1 MTNHRRS
8 VQPQPWPQ
16 PIRRLV
22 HALLT
27 GLCFSA
33 LLTTPTA
40 AQAELDAP
48 PVTVSAVA
56 LRRAAEPCHD
66 IFTAHELPHQ
76 TTVAGHVVRMFDANG
91 AGIAAGDLDN
101 DGDLDLLLGNQDGA
115 DTLLWNDGALN
126 FRAEAFATGKTR
138 DVKLVDLDADG
149 WLDAVLT
156 RHTGGLNYFRNLG
169 GGAFQ
174 RTTLPGVSFPAYTL
188 DFADLDQDGDL
199 DLVTATYDAGLLT
212 DRGNEYLVASS
223 PRGVYYYTNDSG
235 RMRATPLARTAQ
247 GLAILFPDLNADGR
261 QDIVIGNDF
270 LDPDYIWL
278 RTGDGWTPAEPF
290 AATAHSTMSLDQGD
304 IDNDGRFEIFAAD
317 MKPYPGEETADWAPL
332 MADMMEGVTRASVL
346 ADRQVM
352 ANVLQV
358 AVAPGEYLN
367 LAPDW
372 GVDGAGW
379 SWSSKFG
386 DLDADGWLDLYAV
399 NGMIEERLLSH
410 TPNHELVEENQVFRN
425 SAGLRFQRMPN
436 WELDSE
442 RSGRGMVMAD
452 LDGDGDLDIAVN
464 NLRGQAQL
472 FENRLCTG
480 HHLLVDLR
488 WPGSGNLNAIGA
500 QVRLVTDRGT
510 LLRDV
515 RVGSGYLSGDPPRLH
530 FGFPAGARLERL
542 EIRWP
547 DGATS
552 IAVVSAH
559 NQQLTVTRTDGE

>member
-1 MTNHRRS
+1 M
-8 VQPQPWPQ
+8 QPCSDSF
-16 PIRRLV
+16 I
-22 HALLT
+22 A
-27 GLCFSA
+27 
-33 LLTTPTA
+33 
-40 AQAELDAP
+40 
-48 PVTVSAVA
+48 
-56 LRRAAEPCHD
+56 HD
-66 IFTAHELPHQ
+66 LPHQ
-76 TTVAGHVVRMFDANG
+76 TTVAGNVVRMFDANG
-91 AGIAAGDLDN
+91 AGVAAGDLDN
-101 DGDLDLLLGNQDGA
+101 DGDLDLLLGNQDGD
-115 DTLLWNDGALN
+115 DTLLWNEGALN
-126 FRAEAFATGKTR
+126 FRAEPFSTGKTR
-138 DVKLVDLDADG
+138 DVKLVDVDADG

-212 DRGNEYLVASS
+212 DRGNEYLVNSS
-223 PRGVYYYTNDSG
+223 PRGVYYYTNDNG

-261 QDIVIGNDF
+261 QDIVVGNDF

-278 RTGDGWTPAEPF
+278 RSDDGWAPAEPF
-290 AATAHSTMSLDQGD
+290 AATTHSTMSLDQGD

-332 MADMMEGVTRASVL
+332 MADMMEGVTRDSVL
-346 ADRQVM
+346 ADRQIM

-399 NGMIEERLLSH
+399 NGMIEERLLGH
-410 TPNHELVEENQVFRN
+410 APNHELIEENQVFRN
-425 SAGLRFQRMPN
+425 IDGWRFQTMPR
-436 WELDSE
+436 WGLDSE

-452 LDGDGDLDIAVN
+452 LDGDGDLDIVVN
-464 NLRGQAQL
+464 NLRGVAQL

-480 HHLLVDLR
+480 DHLLVDLR
-488 WPGSGNLNAIGA
+488 WPDSGNSYAIGA
-500 QVRLVTDRGT
+500 QVRLFTDGGA

-515 RVGSGYLSGDPPRLH
+515 RVGSGYLSGDAPRLH
-530 FGFPAGARLERL
+530 FGFPADARLEQL

-547 DGATS
+547 DGAMTHVPV
-552 IAVVSAH
+552 AAH
-559 NQQLTVTRTDGE
+559 NMLLTVARGADE

>member
-1 MTNHRRS
+1 MANHRRTA
-8 VQPQPWPQ
+8 QPQPWRQ

-22 HALLT
+22 YALLA

-33 LLTTPTA
+33 LLTTPAA
-40 AQAELDAP
+40 AQKDAAAP
-48 PVTVSAVA
+48 PVTVTAVA
-56 LRRAAEPCHD
+56 LRRAMQPCHD
-66 IFTAHELPHQ
+66 AFTAHDLPHQ

-91 AGIAAGDLDN
+91 AGMAVGDLDN

-115 DTLLWNDGALN
+115 DTLLWNEGALT
-126 FRAEAFATGKTR
+126 FRAEPFSTGKTR
-138 DVKLVDLDADG
+138 DVKFVDLDADG
-149 WLDAVLT
+149 WLDVVLT

-169 GGAFQ
+169 DGAFQ

-212 DRGNEYLVASS
+212 DRGNEYLVNSS
-223 PRGVYYYTNDSG
+223 PRGVYYYTNDNG

-247 GLAILFPDLNADGR
+247 GLAILFPDLNGDGR
-261 QDIVIGNDF
+261 QDIIVGNDF
-270 LDPDYIWL
+270 LDPDNIWL
-278 RTGDGWTPAEPF
+278 RSDDGWAPAEPF
-290 AATAHSTMSLDQGD
+290 AATTHSTMSLDQGD

-346 ADRQVM
+346 ADRQIM

-399 NGMIEERLLSH
+399 NGMIEERLLGH
-410 TPNHELVEENQVFRN
+410 APNHELIEENQVFRN
-425 SAGLRFQRMPN
+425 IDGWRFQAMPR
-436 WELDSE
+436 WGLDSE
-442 RSGRGMVMAD
+442 RNGRGMVMAD
-452 LDGDGDLDIAVN
+452 LDGDGDLDIVVN
-464 NLRGQAQL
+464 NLRGVAQL

-480 HHLLVDLR
+480 DHLLVNLR
-488 WPGSGNLNAIGA
+488 WPDSGNSYAIGA
-500 QVRLVTDRGT
+500 QVRLVTDQGA

-515 RVGSGYLSGDPPRLH
+515 RVGSGYLSGDAPQLH
-530 FGFPAGARLERL
+530 FGFPPDAQPAQL

-547 DGATS
+547 DGATTHVPV
-552 IAVVSAH
+552 AVR
-559 NQQLTVTRTDGE
+559 NTLLTVTRGDDK

>member
-1 MTNHRRS
+1 MANHRRA
-8 VQPQPWPQ
+8 VQPQPGTQ
-16 PIRRLV
+16 SIRRLV
-22 HALLT
+22 RALLA
-27 GLCFSA
+27 GLCIFG
-33 LLTTPTA
+33 LLPVA
-40 AQAELDAP
+40 AGAQNATDAP
-48 PVTVSAVA
+48 PVTVTAVA
-56 LRRAAEPCHD
+56 LRRAMQPCSDAFIAHD
-66 IFTAHELPHQ
+66 LPHQ
-76 TTVAGHVVRMFDANG
+76 TTVAGNVVRMFDANG
-91 AGIAAGDLDN
+91 AGVAAGDLDN
-101 DGDLDLLLGNQDGA
+101 DGDLDLLLGNQDGD
-115 DTLLWNDGALN
+115 DTLLWNEGALT
-126 FRAEAFATGKTR
+126 FRAEPFSTGKTR
-138 DVKLVDLDADG
+138 DVKLVDVDADG

-212 DRGNEYLVASS
+212 DRGNEYLVNSS
-223 PRGVYYYTNDSG
+223 PRGVYYYTNDNG

-261 QDIVIGNDF
+261 QDIVVGNDF

-278 RTGDGWTPAEPF
+278 RGDDGWAPAEPF
-290 AATAHSTMSLDQGD
+290 AATTHSTMSLDQGD

-332 MADMMEGVTRASVL
+332 MADMMEGVTRDSVL
-346 ADRQVM
+346 ADRQIM

-410 TPNHELVEENQVFRN
+410 IPNHEMIEENQVFRN
-425 SAGLRFQRMPN
+425 IDGWRFQTMPR
-436 WELDSE
+436 WGLDSE

-464 NLRGQAQL
+464 NLRGMAQL

-480 HHLLVDLR
+480 DHLLVDLH
-488 WPGSGNLNAIGA
+488 WPDSGNSYAIGA
-500 QVRLVTDRGT
+500 QVRLLTDQGA

-515 RVGSGYLSGDPPRLH
+515 RVGSGYLSGDAPRLH
-530 FGFPAGARLERL
+530 FGLPADARLEQL

-547 DGATS
+547 DGAMTHVPV
-552 IAVVSAH
+552 AAH
-559 NQQLTVTRTDGE
+559 NMLLTVARGADE

>member
-1 MTNHRRS
+1 MANHRRA
-8 VQPQPWPQ
+8 VQPQPGPQ

-22 HALLT
+22 RALVA
-27 GLCFSA
+27 GLCICS
-33 LLTTPTA
+33 LLPVPA
-40 AQAELDAP
+40 GAQGAIDAP
-48 PVTVSAVA
+48 PVTVTAVA
-56 LRRAAEPCHD
+56 LQRAARPCLDAFIAHD
-66 IFTAHELPHQ
+66 LPHQ
-76 TTVAGHVVRMFDANG
+76 TAVAGHVVRMFDANG
-91 AGIAAGDLDN
+91 AGVAAGDLDN
-101 DGDLDLLLGNQDGA
+101 DGDLDLLLGNQDGD
-115 DTLLWNDGALN
+115 DTLLWNEGALA
-126 FRAEAFATGKTR
+126 FRAEPFSAGKTR

-169 GGAFQ
+169 NGAFQ
-174 RTTLPGVSFPAYTL
+174 RMTLPGVSFPAYTL

-212 DRGNEYLVASS
+212 DRGNEYLVNSS
-223 PRGVYYYTNDSG
+223 PRGVYYYTNDNG

-261 QDIVIGNDF
+261 QDIVVGNDF

-278 RTGDGWTPAEPF
+278 RTDDGWAPAEPF
-290 AATAHSTMSLDQGD
+290 AATTHSTMSLDQGD
-304 IDNDGRFEIFAAD
+304 VDNDGRFEIFAAD
-317 MKPYPGEETADWAPL
+317 MKPYPGEVTADWMPL

-346 ADRQVM
+346 TDRQIM

-379 SWSSKFG
+379 AWSSKFG

-399 NGMIEERLLSH
+399 NGMIEERLLGH
-410 TPNHELVEENQVFRN
+410 IPNHELIEENQVFRN
-425 SAGLRFQRMPN
+425 IDGWRFQTMPR

-452 LDGDGDLDIAVN
+452 LDDDGDLDIVVN
-464 NLRGQAQL
+464 NLRGVAQL

-480 HHLLVDLR
+480 DHLLVDLR
-488 WPGSGNLNAIGA
+488 WPGSLNHNAIGA
-500 QVRLVTDRGT
+500 QVRLVSDRGEF
-510 LLRDV
+510 LRDV

-530 FGFPAGARLERL
+530 FGFPEDARLERL

-547 DGATS
+547 DGANS
-552 IAVVSAH
+552 SAPVRTH
-559 NQQLTVTRTDGE
+559 NQQLTITRVDGE